1 MLAIGSSKFYLW
13 SSWNDIPCGNL
24 LRGARH
30 RVSVCSDLGA
40 ALSVVFLGIGVGV
53 SYYCPNFRRRKFSG
67 IHSRGSRHE
76 LADVCDVWGFPVCE
90 HLPASAILTEAYKQG
105 DVRKPYCLEDR
116 DIVWR
121 LQLGRIHPRGP
132 FASRHLLLSRSV
144 AFMIR
149 FAVADT
155 LSRVSTMVHEKKR
168 YGAAFA
174 SLRRLRNTDLQ
185 AARDLFY
192 IHAQLKHELVLQ
204 EGNGY
209 FTRLVGLFTAKRNRT
224 ATLAS
229 FTVMIA
235 QQMCGSVSSYNLHL

>member
-1 MLAIGSSKFYLW
+1 MGVKATTVPIFAAENSPASIRGALVM
-13 SSWNDIPCGNL
+13 SWQMYVTFGVFLYVNNLPLPQLYL
-24 LRGARH
+24 LRRT
-30 RVSVCSDLGA
+30 
-40 ALSVVFLGIGVGV
+40 
-53 SYYCPNFRRRKFSG
+53 NK
-67 IHSRGSRHE
+67 
-76 LADVCDVWGFPVCE
+76 
-90 HLPASAILTEAYKQG
+90 G

-116 DIVWR
+116 RYRVATAIR
-121 LQLGRIHPRGP
+121 LRIHPRGP

-235 QQMCGSVSSYNLHL
+235 QQMCGSVSSPYNLHL